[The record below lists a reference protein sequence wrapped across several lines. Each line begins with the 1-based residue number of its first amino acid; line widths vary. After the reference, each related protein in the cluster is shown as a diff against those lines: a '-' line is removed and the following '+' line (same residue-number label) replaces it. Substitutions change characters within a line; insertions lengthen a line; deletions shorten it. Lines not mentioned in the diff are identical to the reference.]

1 MGYSYPPVDN
11 PVHSRLMNNT
21 LDDSPVIPDALFLLA
36 TGCAHCPAVLESLNQ
51 MVKQGR
57 IGRLETVNIAVHP
70 EVAQAVGTRSVPWTR
85 IGPFELEGA
94 LTPGEVATWT
104 EHATRQTGVGDYFSA
119 CLEAQKPDKVMA
131 WLTHDPNQ
139 LKALV
144 GLMSSEDTPM
154 AVRIGI
160 GVVMEHLEGDAR
172 LHRLLP
178 DLIALCAHPR
188 ANIRADAA
196 HYLGLTHA
204 KEAESCL
211 TALLRDDHPD
221 VREIAAESL
230 EQLTSTPTS
239 N

>member
-1 MGYSYPPVDN
+1 
-11 PVHSRLMNNT
+11 MNNT
-21 LDDSPVIPDALFLLA
+21 LDDKPKIPDALFLLA

-57 IGRLETVNIAVHP
+57 IGRLETVNIALHP
-70 EVAQAVGTRSVPWTR
+70 EIAQAVGTRSVPWTR
-85 IGPFELEGA
+85 IGRFELEGS
-94 LTPGEVATWT
+94 LTLGEVITWT
-104 EHATRQTGVGDYFSA
+104 EHATRQTGVGDYFST
-119 CLEAQKPDKVMA
+119 CLESQKPDKVLA
-131 WLTHDPNQ
+131 WLEDDPDQ
-139 LKALV
+139 LKTLV
-144 GLMSSEDTPM
+144 DLMSSEDTPM

-178 DLIALCAHPR
+178 DLITLCAHPQ

-196 HYLGLTHA
+196 HYLGLIHA
-204 KEAESCL
+204 REAKPCL
-211 TALLRDDHPD
+211 TTLLQDDHPD

-230 EQLTSTPTS
+230 EQLTLTPTS